1 MTELDN
7 LISLRRKLV
16 SRRRMLVESLRKTA
30 PELLSGESIARIQ
43 SAIEAVDRA
52 IEEERRT
59 SNSSRASAANAI
71 R

>member
-7 LISLRRKLV
+7 LISLLRKLA
-16 SRRRMLVESLRKTA
+16 SRRRTLVESLHKTA

-59 SNSSRASAANAI
+59 SNSSRASAAGAI